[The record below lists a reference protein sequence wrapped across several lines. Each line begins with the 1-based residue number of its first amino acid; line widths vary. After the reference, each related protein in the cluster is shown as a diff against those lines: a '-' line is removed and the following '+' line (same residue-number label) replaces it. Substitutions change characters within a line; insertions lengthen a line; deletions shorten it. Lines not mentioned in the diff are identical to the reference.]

1 MEHPYEHIVDLILAF
16 LITFL
21 FPILYFGL
29 KLDAIT
35 QIIVQSETSEF
46 VQDIR
51 SKGYIDKGMYE
62 SYLDELAK
70 TNVLFDIRLEHKR
83 QNLEPEYRFRTPEE
97 IIDEQNNAYK
107 GKNEYNYR
115 QVSTEIPNVKD
126 PIDNSGGLNTE
137 TNESILE
144 NAVRTPANPNHVHTD
159 KCYLGHRHT
168 GSSKALGGCYTSPIY
183 HKHTSSCYETY
194 TYTHT
199 HNSYCYITTSC
210 PGPMYLYYDS
220 TNVYK
225 NGHCE
230 GNTEYINV
238 GKYVCSSCGYATSSG
253 YVMSTSCTC
262 GYSRTLNPASS
273 RSCSKK
279 VTSLN
284 CGLSEGE
291 HTGSRLRCSKS
302 GSTIDRYSLGCGLT
316 EDKTIDC
323 QSVIVNISSTHPTQT
338 IYINDPLITTATAT
352 YLDGSTN
359 VILCTAS
366 FSSADLVQ
374 NKIVTLNY
382 KNPVDG
388 RKYTC
393 NITVNVIPRNTTCLR
408 EHKYNL
414 NPDGSNPGCPFCRA
428 YLDSLVITYPTS
440 GRITIYKGTTLQENE
455 VMLLATY
462 MDGRKEYLSTGY
474 VDNLDKNYVGT
485 QTVTIS
491 YKGKYTTLIVTT
503 KRNLRLCPICNRYY
517 ELYPDDTDPGCPY
530 CIVRTP
536 VFTGNVLE
544 YVNKYYESDILKK
557 LYEENETYYFSNRDY
572 FTVTI
577 TNRTSG
583 RGMGLLRKI
592 FKSVGEEY
600 IHVTDGGYIREEIPK

>member
-144 NAVRTPANPNHVHTD
+144 NAVKTPANPNHVHTD
-159 KCYLGHRHT
+159 ACYN
-168 GSSKALGGCYTSPIY
+168 GGTP
-183 HKHTSSCYETY
+183 HKHKG
-194 TYTHT
+194 
-199 HNSYCYITTSC
+199 SY
-210 PGPMYLYYDS
+210 
-220 TNVYK
+220 
-225 NGHCE
+225 
-230 GNTEYINV
+230 
-238 GKYVCSSCGYATSSG
+238 TSSG
-253 YVMSTSCTC
+253 ECYTYSHSSSTQYECGTFTGYMSESWSYSYTCPCGLGNTSGTMGMKPSSTRGTCYWCGETCTLSSSSFIGRWWHC
-262 GYSRTLNPASS
+262 TGGCSFVSSSYGSTHIASRTTSYYKLT
-273 RSCSKK
+273 CTKK
-279 VTSLN
+279 
-284 CGLSEGE
+284 EGAYYNGDIE
-291 HTGSRLRCSKS
+291 VFPHCNRKV
-302 GSTIDRYSLGCGLT
+302 ID
-316 EDKTIDC
+316 
-323 QSVIVNISSTHPTQT
+323 IVPTHPKQKV
-338 IYINDPLITTATAT
+338 YLNEALITTATAT
-352 YLDGSTN
+352 YQDGSTDI
-359 VILCTAS
+359 VLCNTTYTANS
-366 FSSADLVQ
+366 VVSD
-374 NKIVTLNY
+374 KIVTLTY
-382 KNPVDG
+382 KDETETTFTKTIIVS
-388 RKYTC
+388 
-393 NITVNVIPRNTTCLR
+393 VIPRNKICTNG
-408 EHKYNL
+408 HVYNMHTD
-414 NPDGSNPGCPFCRA
+414 NTDPGCPFCRA

-530 CIVRTP
+530 CAARTP

-544 YVNKYYESDILKK
+544 YVNKYYETDILKK
-557 LYEENETYYFSNRDY
+557 IYEEKETYYFSNRDY

-583 RGMGLLRKI
+583 SGLRLLRKI
-592 FKSVGEEY
+592 FKSLGEEY